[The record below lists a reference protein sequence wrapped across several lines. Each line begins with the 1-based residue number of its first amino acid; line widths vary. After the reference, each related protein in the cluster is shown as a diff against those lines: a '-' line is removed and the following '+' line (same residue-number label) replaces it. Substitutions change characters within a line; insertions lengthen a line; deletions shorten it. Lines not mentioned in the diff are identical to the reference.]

1 MICSPSF
8 SCPKQQRR
16 ACGTLVVS
24 MSNGVLSVSK
34 VVRRVLEDAV
44 YDLVLLNPLQD
55 AMEGATTVNQPSV
68 VLMTSQ
74 TKPTVDDGAFVYP
87 SPAYC
92 STIRDDGLKVVGTIR
107 DVGFE
112 LDAPC

>member
-1 MICSPSF
+1 
-8 SCPKQQRR
+8 
-16 ACGTLVVS
+16 

-44 YDLVLLNPLQD
+44 YDLVFSNPLQD
-55 AMEGATTVNQPSV
+55 ATVGATTVNQTSA

-74 TKPTVDDGAFVYP
+74 TKPTVDDSAFVYP

-92 STIRDDGLKVVGTIR
+92 DTIRDDGLKVDGTIR
-107 DVGFE
+107 DDGFKF
-112 LDAPC
+112 DAAC

>member
-16 ACGTLVVS
+16 ACGTLVVG

-34 VVRRVLEDAV
+34 VVRCVLEDAV

-55 AMEGATTVNQPSV
+55 AMAGATTVNQPSV

-92 STIRDDGLKVVGTIR
+92 STIRDDGLKVDETIR
-107 DVGFE
+107 DDGFK
-112 LDAPC
+112 LDAA

>member
-1 MICSPSF
+1 
-8 SCPKQQRR
+8 
-16 ACGTLVVS
+16 

-34 VVRRVLEDAV
+34 VVRHVLEDAV

-55 AMEGATTVNQPSV
+55 ATAGATTVNQPSV

-74 TKPTVDDGAFVYP
+74 TKPTVDDGAFIYP

-92 STIRDDGLKVVGTIR
+92 GTIRDDGLKFDETIR
-107 DVGFE
+107 DDGFK
-112 LDAPC
+112 LDAAC

>member
-1 MICSPSF
+1 M
-8 SCPKQQRR
+8 
-16 ACGTLVVS
+16 CGTLVVG

-34 VVRRVLEDAV
+34 VVRCVPENAV

-55 AMEGATTVNQPSV
+55 ATAGATTVNQPSV

-74 TKPTVDDGAFVYP
+74 TKPTVDDGTFIYP

-92 STIRDDGLKVVGTIR
+92 GTIRDDGFDGTIR
-107 DVGFE
+107 DDGFK
-112 LDAPC
+112 LDAAC

>member
-1 MICSPSF
+1 MFQSVGLLSTVLNSREECVV
-8 SCPKQQRR
+8 Q
-16 ACGTLVVS
+16 LVVD

-34 VVRRVLEDAV
+34 VVSCVLEDAV

-55 AMEGATTVNQPSV
+55 ATVGATTFNQQGV

-74 TKPTVDDGAFVYP
+74 TMPTVDDGTFVYP

-92 STIRDDGLKVVGTIR
+92 GTIRDDGFDGTIR
-107 DVGFE
+107 DDGFK
-112 LDAPC
+112 LDAAC

>member
-1 MICSPSF
+1 
-8 SCPKQQRR
+8 
-16 ACGTLVVS
+16 

-55 AMEGATTVNQPSV
+55 ATVGATTVNKPSV

-74 TKPTVDDGAFVYP
+74 TNSTVDDNAFIYP

-92 STIRDDGLKVVGTIR
+92 STIRDDGLKVDETIR
-107 DVGFE
+107 DDGFK
-112 LDAPC
+112 LDAAC